1 MVMPSSACNSLNSYN
16 YPPQHKLNINMSGPY
31 TMQAEPTET
40 GGDLIM
46 FFRGLLRVTKLKVP
60 EPSFKPFLFCKLSF
74 PALQLAQSNSLL

>member
-40 GGDLIM
+40 GWD
-46 FFRGLLRVTKLKVP
+46 
-60 EPSFKPFLFCKLSF
+60 FLVF
-74 PALQLAQSNSLL
+74 